1 MMIVFYKNG
10 VPQVVS
16 GWKAWAMLIV
26 GAIAFVVIGGLML
39 GIALTVWTVALFAL
53 PIAVIVGFLTTL
65 FAARK

>member
-1 MMIVFYKNG
+1 MMIVYYKNG

-16 GWKAWAMLIV
+16 GWKAWLMLIV

-53 PIAVIVGFLTTL
+53 PIAVIGVVMMLL
-65 FAARK
+65 VPRQ